1 MSVSLDGV
9 MTYLDVESL
18 SLMFAS
24 TTTTAI
30 AATTV
35 ENAATVAVLLLLP
48 LLGVHFPTKHAYA

>member
-1 MSVSLDGV
+1 